1 MYGLWLFKELK
12 TEYGYCKIEIFKKSY
27 SSSPIEI
34 EAVEANSLTLS
45 IENLSETISPIGK
58 SVCSFSI
65 VDTGQLSYDDFFT
78 PDATG
83 IKVVISTINED
94 RGDVA
99 YTTRWSGF
107 VTPDFYS
114 ESLVYRTAINI
125 SARDNIGYLSDVE
138 FDLVEPSIQ
147 IRELFSKAFAKIS
160 EQYPMDVMFRS
171 HKTTEDGVLLTDA
184 VISTALFKDKTWGE
198 VLELILH
205 DLGLQMR
212 WVDNNT
218 IAVIDLSQI
227 PEYYLPTQ
235 FQFINSSG
243 YKEICPAWRD
253 LSQEQDFGIRENS
266 FEGNI
271 TSQNLRFVDI
281 EEPITPTTGG
291 GAGNNYYESKIAYY
305 APTNWQTTGDIF
317 TTDPA
322 YYNDANSKK
331 IYFTAANIND
341 VHSRYMSWRQDISK
355 TEIPL
360 SISFKALNSL
370 SMPSRI
376 FGEEG
381 VEAPRILI
389 PFKFNKVTISK
400 FDGGTLQIGIIYDI
414 FLYSGLKKYKLNYN
428 WVDVSD
434 GTQTAPLKFVLPE
447 MYFSGEDDDEP
458 PVPKEEECVINI
470 NGIPATGEL
479 EFVIYGWYFITI
491 QDTWNETFNKG
502 VEWEKFFAYVN
513 DVTYTFENNSKGTG
527 QEAKTSINPLHN
539 ILRNEKYQFGNVPKY
554 GGGLSAY
561 AGGLFNLVGE
571 ELSTFKRNEDSPAY
585 NLLELVGREIIHFNK
600 KNYNKL
606 SGEIKSPTKK
616 PLKFNSLFSREGK
629 LYYPFSCSLNVI
641 DNTMTIT
648 SMQEVEPYTTESFT
662 EIHSEVKSDGGTTVS
677 GGNNTVLQYSED
689 AGNAKRLYE
698 MQDATLAEKEKAFA
712 LVDSPDF
719 PQARRIR
726 VADLIGLDEQA
737 LAQYLELNKYLQV
750 NDLTPITNRIGAVE
764 GYFTNGSAKDA
775 LKLGGIDAGNYWHKG
790 NSGTLDYDW
799 KAKKLNVRTL
809 VIPTSEPTDLSQG
822 EVGFYL
828 GTAGQ
833 GAEEPN
839 GSGGLDLT
847 ELWAEL
853 SSEDYAKKI
862 HISHIPTI
870 QYSSIAGRPSALANP
885 HPLTINKVVYDGS
898 EPITLN
904 IGEGGGVAD
913 SVAWG
918 NVFNKPTTISGY
930 GITDAYTKDSVDLK
944 LSNYLPKSGG
954 ILDSGSNQV
963 PLILNSVGETTR
975 LAYRKNGTTLGYL
988 GFSGVDNP
996 VFINSV
1002 GGSRNLL
1009 HSGNYSSY
1017 ALPLSGG
1024 ILEST
1029 NLPLQINRLSGS
1041 ISSIGYNLNSVQI
1054 GILGFD
1060 VDGNFVVSPNRTTNS
1075 TYYNVIHTG
1084 NIGSQRVSYATNAGN
1099 ADSLTF
1105 IEGLSNV
1112 TRPILVGA
1120 SESGKVYYSS
1130 AITINYALQELTAPK
1145 FVGALI
1151 GNASSA
1157 TQLQTPR
1164 TIWGQSFNGSG
1175 NVDGWFRSTHTDFRM
1190 HYNTDTL
1197 FLQAAPTALIL
1208 GEGTA
1213 ATISTYILGKDIRFG
1228 TKLSS
1233 NAMIIANS
1241 GNILIGTT
1249 TDNGSGAKLQVEGG
1263 VSIGQTID
1271 LRGRSGSAKLV
1282 VTEVGADINYIHLF
1296 VDSNNSTTNRALVLQ
1311 NGYGNILIGTPND
1324 NGYKLQVNGTLKA
1337 NGLIIPTSA
1346 PTDLKDGDH
1355 ALYLGSVGEGAE
1367 LPSGAG
1373 GLDVA
1378 ELWAELGKADESK
1391 QINVSHIPTI
1401 EIARVS
1407 GLQTALN
1414 NKADA
1419 SALSN
1424 YQPLITS
1431 SNKLAYSLISG
1442 TPTIPT
1448 TLKNPYALTF
1458 GSKTYDGSSAK
1469 TITASDLGAL
1479 TSHQDISHL
1488 LSKTDASNTYQ
1499 TKITSTN
1506 KIPYSNVSGTPTL
1519 ASVATSGKYSDLSGV
1534 PTSLPASDVY
1544 AWAKKSS
1551 LAASDVP
1558 NLDWSK
1564 ITSGKPTTLSGY
1576 GITDK
1581 VAYRKTCN
1589 NFIHDSNEFTFVTP
1603 AYSGWIWINYRTA
1616 SGETDGAITEYR
1628 FANGAGSSYADIRAA
1643 KYIVNGGTSSQ
1654 FLKADGSLDST
1665 SYLPL
1670 SGGTI
1675 ESKNNTILT
1684 LKGSA
1689 TNIYSVAYFYNGD
1702 SARGYVGWNNA
1713 YGIGVYNAANNCSL
1727 GIKDDATPIYHNGS
1741 SFNTLIHSGNIGS
1754 YAFIPRADKLISNV
1768 NADNY
1773 WSNGAYLNQTGNGSG
1788 NSNFPN
1794 DYAMFL
1800 SFNNGV
1806 SKYVTQFNMGRG
1818 TAYYRTKIDSWSR
1831 WYQFITDE
1839 NIGSQSV
1846 DYANSAGNAERVA
1859 GFPITSGTNKPWNSI
1874 PAITPGGYMDVGRH
1888 FEFHYDNTTGSDYST
1903 ILMCTGNYSN
1913 VVYLPSASGTLALLT
1928 DNVASATKL
1937 QTARSI
1943 WGQTF
1948 DGTANISGDLNLGDG
1963 VIRTSKSGTDRV
1975 FIDFGS
1981 AGDPYIGYGTASA
1994 GIDTHICGNTIFL
2007 QYGMSRTNGLAL
2019 TKKGHVLIGTT
2030 TDNGARLQVNGG
2042 ISLSNTGN
2050 KLCGLMP
2057 NNAITS
2063 GGTATDIWL
2072 YNTTKVNLYGSLIN
2086 LANNT
2091 TIAGNLTVT
2100 GGATFGGNVLIG
2112 TTTDNGS
2119 KLQVN
2124 GAMEATELVI
2134 PTAPPTNPQPGKHYL
2149 YLA

>member
-1 MYGLWLFKELK
+1 MYGLWLYKELK
-12 TEYGYCKIEIFKKSY
+12 TEYGFCKIEIHKKSY
-27 SSSPIEI
+27 TGEPIEI

-138 FDLVEPSIQ
+138 FDLIEPSIQ
-147 IRELFSKAFAKIS
+147 IRELFTKAFAKIS

-243 YKEICPAWRD
+243 YKEICPAWKG

-291 GAGNNYYESKIAYY
+291 GAGNNYYESKVAYY
-305 APTNWQTTGDIF
+305 APTNWQTAGDIF

-414 FLYSGLKKYKLNYN
+414 FLHSGLKKYKLNYN

-447 MYFSGEDDDEP
+447 MYFSGGDDDEP
-458 PVPKEEECVINI
+458 PVPKEEECVITI

-513 DVTYTFENNSKGTG
+513 EVTYTFENNSKGTG

-554 GGGLSAY
+554 GGGLGAY

-571 ELSTFKRNEDSPAY
+571 ELSSFKRNENSPAY

-606 SGEIKSPTKK
+606 SGEIKSPTKE

-648 SMQEVEPYTTESFT
+648 SMQEVEPYITESFT

-698 MQDATLAEKEKAFA
+698 MQDATPAEKEKAFA

-737 LAQYLELNKYLQV
+737 LAQYLELNKYLQE

-775 LKLGGIDAGNYWHKG
+775 LKLGGIDAANYWLKG

-809 VIPTSEPTDLSQG
+809 VIPTSEPTDLSKG

-853 SSEDYAKKI
+853 GSEDYAKKI

-870 QYSSIAGRPSALANP
+870 QYSSIAGRPSALVNP
-885 HPLTINKVVYDGS
+885 YALTINGVRYDGS
-898 EPITLN
+898 EPVSLN
-904 IGEGGGVAD
+904 ISAGGGVAD
-913 SVAWG
+913 AVAWDK
-918 NVFNKPTTISGY
+918 VFNKPTTISGY

-944 LSNYLPKSGG
+944 LSGYLPKSGG
-954 ILDSGSNQV
+954 TITGLTIIKRDAICPLEIENTAATNTLGGAVLRYRYNGSYISAIGAKADGYLYRYNSNLSSSYKLLDS
-963 PLILNSVGETTR
+963 
-975 LAYRKNGTTLGYL
+975 
-988 GFSGVDNP
+988 D
-996 VFINSV
+996 
-1002 GGSRNLL
+1002 
-1009 HSGNYSSY
+1009 NYSSY

-1024 ILEST
+1024 TIGYGVSGVALTIDRAST
-1029 NLPLQINRLSGS
+1029 NPTTIRFKSNGS
-1041 ISSIGYNLNSVQI
+1041 LLGYI
-1054 GILGFD
+1054 GFD
-1060 VDGNFVVSPNRTTNS
+1060 
-1075 TYYNVIHTG
+1075 
-1084 NIGSQRVSYATNAGN
+1084 
-1099 ADSLTF
+1099 
-1105 IEGLSNV
+1105 
-1112 TRPILVGA
+1112 
-1120 SESGKVYYSS
+1120 
-1130 AITINYALQELTAPK
+1130 
-1145 FVGALI
+1145 
-1151 GNASSA
+1151 
-1157 TQLQTPR
+1157 
-1164 TIWGQSFNGSG
+1164 
-1175 NVDGWFRSTHTDFRM
+1175 
-1190 HYNTDTL
+1190 
-1197 FLQAAPTALIL
+1197 
-1208 GEGTA
+1208 
-1213 ATISTYILGKDIRFG
+1213 
-1228 TKLSS
+1228 
-1233 NAMIIANS
+1233 
-1241 GNILIGTT
+1241 
-1249 TDNGSGAKLQVEGG
+1249 
-1263 VSIGQTID
+1263 
-1271 LRGRSGSAKLV
+1271 
-1282 VTEVGADINYIHLF
+1282 
-1296 VDSNNSTTNRALVLQ
+1296 
-1311 NGYGNILIGTPND
+1311 
-1324 NGYKLQVNGTLKA
+1324 
-1337 NGLIIPTSA
+1337 TS
-1346 PTDLKDGDH
+1346 
-1355 ALYLGSVGEGAE
+1355 
-1367 LPSGAG
+1367 
-1373 GLDVA
+1373 
-1378 ELWAELGKADESK
+1378 
-1391 QINVSHIPTI
+1391 
-1401 EIARVS
+1401 
-1407 GLQTALN
+1407 
-1414 NKADA
+1414 
-1419 SALSN
+1419 
-1424 YQPLITS
+1424 
-1431 SNKLAYSLISG
+1431 
-1442 TPTIPT
+1442 
-1448 TLKNPYALTF
+1448 KNP
-1458 GSKTYDGSSAK
+1458 
-1469 TITASDLGAL
+1469 
-1479 TSHQDISHL
+1479 
-1488 LSKTDASNTYQ
+1488 
-1499 TKITSTN
+1499 
-1506 KIPYSNVSGTPTL
+1506 
-1519 ASVATSGKYSDLSGV
+1519 
-1534 PTSLPASDVY
+1534 
-1544 AWAKKSS
+1544 
-1551 LAASDVP
+1551 
-1558 NLDWSK
+1558 
-1564 ITSGKPTTLSGY
+1564 
-1576 GITDK
+1576 
-1581 VAYRKTCN
+1581 
-1589 NFIHDSNEFTFVTP
+1589 
-1603 AYSGWIWINYRTA
+1603 
-1616 SGETDGAITEYR
+1616 
-1628 FANGAGSSYADIRAA
+1628 
-1643 KYIVNGGTSSQ
+1643 IVN
-1654 FLKADGSLDST
+1654 
-1665 SYLPL
+1665 
-1670 SGGTI
+1670 I
-1675 ESKNNTILT
+1675 
-1684 LKGSA
+1684 
-1689 TNIYSVAYFYNGD
+1689 D
-1702 SARGYVGWNNA
+1702 SAV
-1713 YGIGVYNAANNCSL
+1713 
-1727 GIKDDATPIYHNGS
+1727 
-1741 SFNTLIHSGNIGS
+1741 NTLIHSGNIGS
-1754 YAFIPRADKLISNV
+1754 QQVEAASTFAYKIGYSSSGVDLNTLNEGGMATNYGDAFAWVNAPAGMSYGAALDLKPNGHSSLQGQLAWDVNHNSTADTTRYLWWRASDDGTFTEAKWHQIAFTDSNV
-1768 NADNY
+1768 ASASYATSAGDADTLDGYHAAIMVKSYVDNTDNLTRFTDRAFFQTAWINGQGDFGSLVIPTWSGNNTNNY
-1773 WSNGAYLNQTGNGSG
+1773 YTTELRFSNGSKNPKIRVIYPNGTS
-1788 NSNFPN
+1788 
-1794 DYAMFL
+1794 D
-1800 SFNNGV
+1800 
-1806 SKYVTQFNMGRG
+1806 
-1818 TAYYRTKIDSWSR
+1818 
-1831 WYQFITDE
+1831 WY
-1839 NIGSQSV
+1839 
-1846 DYANSAGNAERVA
+1846 
-1859 GFPITSGTNKPWNSI
+1859 
-1874 PAITPGGYMDVGRH
+1874 
-1888 FEFHYDNTTGSDYST
+1888 
-1903 ILMCTGNYSN
+1903 
-1913 VVYLPSASGTLALLT
+1913 TLART
-1928 DNVASATKL
+1928 VDNVASATKL
-1937 QTARSI
+1937 QTARTI
-1943 WGQTF
+1943 WGQSF
-1948 DGTANISGDLNLGDG
+1948 DGSGDVSGSLAGVANISMSGLISGFSYLYNNSTNGFLLGSRDVLG
-1963 VIRTSKSGTDRV
+1963 
-1975 FIDFGS
+1975 GS
-1981 AGDPYIGYGTASA
+1981 AGGAVIYTYGDTP
-1994 GIDTHICGNTIFL
+1994 IDF
-2007 QYGMSRTNGLAL
+2007 Y
-2019 TKKGHVLIGTT
+2019 
-2030 TDNGARLQVNGG
+2030 
-2042 ISLSNTGN
+2042 TGN
-2050 KLCGLMP
+2050 ALRMH
-2057 NNAITS
+2057 IH
-2063 GGTATDIWL
+2063 
-2072 YNTTKVNLYGSLIN
+2072 YN
-2086 LANNT
+2086 
-2091 TIAGNLTVT
+2091 
-2100 GGATFGGNVLIG
+2100 GNVLIG
-2112 TTTDNGS
+2112 KTTDNGS

-2134 PTAPPTNPQPGKHYL
+2134 PTSPPTNPQPGKHYL